1 MELETLEIFIEANT
15 EKIQAQLEP
24 LMPYFDKV
32 FGNIERITGQSVNR
46 TEKKMDVGDGVNNIN
61 KQFEQMQKM
70 YEKNLEMMEK
80 ITSSSTA
87 NIEKG
92 LTKGFQQSRKTVGK
106 EVDALVK
113 DINNKMGRAKAEQEK
128 LAFLQ
133 AQRQDAS
140 SKGDTKNVV
149 KYDGQI
155 ARAQEMMDKY
165 QGSAIAMANTIKK
178 EFKTLPGLMDSM
190 SDEMQKNESVIES
203 QKAKVRELTALYETQ
218 AKKVSKLS
226 QGQLSNL
233 YQKYGNTFDPNYQ
246 KEVKQAGFKFED
258 TKSSKKTNAEITKYN
273 KEIQKLISKN
283 DALQQSY
290 SQAEDRTKQLR
301 SAVKGL
307 NTELGKSSMV
317 TGNAAMGM
325 KKVGKGA
332 DDSKGLFSKFGGVF
346 NRTSNNIA
354 HGSRRMTTGISG
366 FGHRLSQMIKQAF
379 IFSVIYKGLN
389 MVTKGLGSALMAN
402 DEFSSSLNQI
412 KVNLLTAFYPIYT
425 FILPAI
431 NSLMRALTV
440 ATGQIAHFTASLFGT
455 TYTAAKQGAQG
466 LYQNIQAMNDSG
478 NSADKNREKVK
489 KLQRSLMGFDEINR
503 IGLDDKDDDKLD
515 DKNQGVNFNTPIPA
529 MPDWIG
535 KANSILRDFF
545 KPFQDSWAKHGQTV
559 IKAWKYALG
568 EIVGLAQ
575 SIGKSFMDV
584 WTNGTGEQFISNI
597 LILVANLLGLVGDV
611 AKAFKNA
618 WDENE
623 RGTKLIQSLF
633 DMWNAFLGLTNE
645 IVKSFRD
652 AWNENKLGESILGN
666 ILEIFTNLIGAVG
679 ELGKGLKNAWKENET
694 GTSILK
700 TILGF
705 FDDILGVLNDASK
718 HTKEWAKELD
728 FTPLLKSIDKLLKP
742 IKEISKDVFEV
753 LGWAY
758 DNILLPLAKLIIED
772 VLPVFFNLLGNA
784 LGIVAKVLRDV
795 KPLFMWLLDKLI
807 KPLVDFTLGAVSD
820 WLTFLGKFGQAL
832 EDLLTIDI
840 GSFGDIVERF
850 KQFGK
855 DIWDGLKEGLSS
867 FGSNIGT
874 FIRESMF
881 DPIVN
886 WFKDLF
892 GIHSP
897 STIFFEFGTFL
908 MQGLINGI
916 KSLLSGPVDLVKKLW
931 DDMSGA
937 VVTKGSVIWDSSK
950 KVWDDVST
958 KVKTKATEA
967 WTNTKDKWENIK
979 KNTGD
984 NFETVRKWTS
994 DKWDNIKDKI
1004 TNSSSNARTNAS
1016 NSWSNLKERVDGY
1029 NNNIRNNT
1037 NNAFNAVV
1045 KASSDLGGRIGSGMS
1060 KGWNAITNGAK
1071 SVANALKGFPMKAIN
1086 SIKDGVGWVLGK
1098 LGAKNTMGGDFAGT
1112 KAYAQGTGYH
1122 PGGMALVNDGY
1133 GSNFREAYQ
1142 LPNGQTGLFP
1152 NQRNLMVDLPAGS
1165 SVLSGPRTA
1174 SMYGNT
1180 PAYAGGIGKWF
1191 NEKWENFKEWTGD
1204 VWDYMSHPSKLVE
1217 VGISKFAN
1225 LRGALE
1231 PSLSIAQGSIG
1242 TSMDAAT
1249 SFVKSTMESLFDS
1262 GGDADTSTSGT
1273 MGVMSYLANIARD
1286 VISKYPGMRVTSGY
1300 RHGDPYSH
1308 GKRQAIDIAYPSNMN
1323 GSSEYFKSANYAF
1336 EKFRDKVAYV
1346 ITQGRVRD
1354 RSGMSGT
1361 GSSGQ
1366 WRGWP
1371 DNDHYDHLH
1380 INGSIAQGQGGGPKA
1395 GSGVQRWRSTV
1406 AEALYRTGQYSTA
1419 NIDRT
1424 LYQMQ
1429 TESGGNP
1436 NAINLWDSNAMA
1448 GIPSKGLM
1456 QVIDPTF
1463 NAYAKSP
1470 YNKNI
1475 WDPLSN
1481 IMASVR
1487 YSIARYGSLANA
1499 YRGVGYAQGTPYL
1512 PEDQLAMIHKGEMI
1526 VPADFNPYNNM
1537 ADYQTLQMPELFRE
1551 NSKPVNYTY
1560 TPEPKDIGGG
1570 MSGATEG
1577 IVNAVMMAL
1586 SMRDSTPQQGGDIH
1600 VTVEVDGKEMTK
1612 VVIDE
1617 HNKEVRNQG
1626 KSPLLI

>member
-431 NSLMRALTV
+431 NALMRALTV
-440 ATGQIAHFTASLFGT
+440 VTGQIAHFTASLFGT

-515 DKNQGVNFNTPIPA
+515 DKNSGINFNTPIPD

-568 EIVGLAQ
+568 EIIGLVQ

-584 WTNGTGEQFISNI
+584 WTNGTGEQFISSI

-611 AKAFKNA
+611 AKAFRNA

-623 RGTKLIQSLF
+623 RGTKLIQSIF
-633 DMWNAFLGLTNE
+633 NMWNAFLGLTNE

-652 AWNENKLGESILGN
+652 AWNENKLGESIIGN
-666 ILEIFTNLIGAVG
+666 ILEIFTNLIDAVG

-897 STIFFEFGTFL
+897 STIFFDFGTFL

-1262 GGDADTSTSGT
+1262 GDADTSTSGT

-1361 GSSGQ
+1361 GSSGA

-1499 YRGVGYAQGTPYL
+1499 YRGVGYAKGTPYM
-1512 PEDQLAMIHKGEMI
+1512 PEDQIALLHKGEMV

-1537 ADYQTLQMPELFRE
+1537 ADFQTLQMPELFRE
-1551 NSKPVNYTY
+1551 EVKPVNYTY
-1560 TPEPKDIGGG
+1560 TPEPKDVGGG

-1586 SMRDSTPQQGGDIH
+1586 NMRDNTPQQVGDIN
-1600 VTVEVDGKEMTK
+1600 VTLELEGDKVAN
-1612 VVIDE
+1612 VVIKE
-1617 HNKEVRNQG
+1617 HNKFVDRQG
-1626 KSPLLI
+1626 FSPLKI

>member
-80 ITSSSTA
+80 ITSSSTD
-87 NIEKG
+87 NINKG

-113 DINNKMGRAKAEQEK
+113 DINAKMGRAKAEQEK

-149 KYDGQI
+149 KYDGQV
-155 ARAQEMMDKY
+155 ARAQEMMNKY
-165 QGSAIAMANTIKK
+165 QSQAKSMADSIKQ
-178 EFKTLPGLMDSM
+178 EFKSLPTSLEAM
-190 SDEMQKNESVIES
+190 SKEMQKNESVIEG
-203 QKAKVRELTALYETQ
+203 QKAKVRELTALYEQQ
-218 AKKVSKLS
+218 AKKISKLS
-226 QGQLSNL
+226 SGQLTNL
-233 YQKYGNTFDPNYQ
+233 YEKYGSTYDPGYQ

-307 NTELGKSSMV
+307 NTELGQSSIA
-317 TGNAAMGM
+317 TGNAALGM

-366 FGHRLSQMIKQAF
+366 FNRRLGQMVKQAF
-379 IFSVIYKGLN
+379 VFSVIYKGLQLISR
-389 MVTKGLGSALMAN
+389 GLGAALMSN
-402 DEFSSSLNQI
+402 NEFSNSLNQI

-431 NSLMRALTV
+431 NALMRALTV
-440 ATGQIAHFTASLFGT
+440 VTGQIAHFTASLFGT

-478 NSADKNREKVK
+478 NAADKNREKVK

-515 DKNQGVNFNTPIPA
+515 NKNQGVNFNTPIPA

-611 AKAFKNA
+611 AKAFRNA

-623 RGTKLIQSLF
+623 RGTKLIQSIF
-633 DMWNAFLGLTNE
+633 NMWNAFLGLTNE

-652 AWNENKLGESILGN
+652 AWNENKLGESIIGN
-666 ILEIFTNLIGAVG
+666 ILEIFTNLIDAVG
-679 ELGKGLKNAWKENET
+679 KLGKGLRDAWKENET

-705 FDDILGVLNDASK
+705 FDDILGVLNNASK

-728 FTPLLKSIDKLLKP
+728 FIPLLKSIDKLLKP

-897 STIFFEFGTFL
+897 STIFFDFGTFL

-1071 SVANALKGFPMKAIN
+1071 SVANALKGYPMKAIN

-1174 SMYGNT
+1174 SMYGDV
-1180 PAYAGGIGKWF
+1180 PAYAGGVGKWF
-1191 NEKWENFKEWTGD
+1191 KEKWEGVKEFTGD
-1204 VWDYMSHPSKLVE
+1204 VWDYASNPGKLLE
-1217 VGISKFAN
+1217 TGISKFVN
-1225 LRGALE
+1225 LKNAIE
-1231 PSLSIAQGSIG
+1231 PSLSISQGAIS
-1242 TSMDAAT
+1242 TSMGAAT
-1249 SFVKSTMESLFDS
+1249 SFVKTAMESFFD
-1262 GGDADTSTSGT
+1262 GGDDFNGNASVEGN
-1273 MGVMSYLANIARD
+1273 GVYSYLMSIARNLMK
-1286 VISKYPGMRVTSGY
+1286 KYGMVFTSGY
-1300 RHGDPYSH
+1300 RTGDPYDH
-1308 GKRQAIDIAYPSNMN
+1308 GKGLAVDIAIPGVVN
-1323 GSSEYFKSANYAF
+1323 GSPTYRKAADEAIRMPGVK
-1336 EKFRDKVAYV
+1336 YV
-1346 ITQGRVRD
+1346 ITN
-1354 RSGMSGT
+1354 GMWKHK
-1361 GSSGQ
+1361 GQ
-1366 WRGWP
+1366 PWVTWP
-1371 DNDHYDHLH
+1371 EGDHYDHVH
-1380 INGSIAQGQGGGPKA
+1380 ISGNKPSGRMSGDSYSPK
-1395 GSGVQRWRSTV
+1395 GSGVERWRSSV
-1406 AEALYRTGQYSTA
+1406 IRSLNMNGLPA
-1419 NIDRT
+1419 NSAYINAWMR
-1424 LYQMQ
+1424 QIQ

-1436 NAINLWDSNAMA
+1436 KAIGGNDGLADGNAM
-1448 GIPSKGLM
+1448 GLL
-1456 QVIDPTF
+1456 QTKPGTF
-1463 NAYAKSP
+1463 NANKHKGFNDIFNGFHNMLAAMRYAS
-1470 YNKNI
+1470 
-1475 WDPLSN
+1475 
-1481 IMASVR
+1481 R
-1487 YSIARYGSLANA
+1487 RYGSSGML
-1499 YRGVGYAQGTPYL
+1499 GVIGHGHGYAQGTPYL

-1560 TPEPKDIGGG
+1560 TPDKRDIGGG
-1570 MSGATEG
+1570 MNGATEG

-1586 SMRDSTPQQGGDIH
+1586 SMRNDEPKSNSNAEIIMQVEQSVLGKIVINEINKLTKQQG
-1600 VTVEVDGKEMTK
+1600 V
-1612 VVIDE
+1612 
-1617 HNKEVRNQG
+1617 
-1626 KSPLLI
+1626 SPIIK